1 MKQHYCS
8 AEKTT
13 ISYEGECNW
22 CGEKEVNEYF
32 KKQLEQ
38 GATEMFFYG
47 VETIVQNLVEHKIQ
61 IKSHK
66 GTLDTFPDLV
76 YIRHMTESI
85 PLFKDPQQ

>member
-1 MKQHYCS
+1 M
-8 AEKTT
+8 
-13 ISYEGECNW
+13 
-22 CGEKEVNEYF
+22 NEYF
-32 KKQLEQ
+32 KKQLEL

-66 GTLDTFPDLV
+66 GSLDTFPDLV
-76 YIRHMTESI
+76 YIRQMTESI